1 MTPSFPRSMLGLI
14 AQLDW
19 YCKGRGQERKGGGD
33 GRGGKRREGS
43 RNSQSDPRGPAAVV
57 TVLHNGWSARDL
69 SAIRIIYTFYVSPK
83 ICLKTDIRPPA
94 PPAVFL
100 RCSPFA
106 VVRPRARG
114 QVAAAAQRHGGDL
127 GAATQP
133 PRQQP
138 PVTTVTRPP
147 YSSLHAPAP
156 APAPLTLLYSGRL
169 ALQLW
174 PPPAHS
180 GPGVCEAL

>member
-1 MTPSFPRSMLGLI
+1 MV
-14 AQLDW
+14 A
-19 YCKGRGQERKGGGD
+19 
-33 GRGGKRREGS
+33 
-43 RNSQSDPRGPAAVV
+43 
-57 TVLHNGWSARDL
+57 VLHNGWIARNF

-83 ICLKTDIRPPA
+83 ICLKTDIC

-106 VVRPRARG
+106 VVRPRAIR
-114 QVAAAAQRHGGDL
+114 QVAAAAERHGGDL
-127 GAATQP
+127 GAATLLP

-147 YSSLHAPAP
+147 YSSLPAP
-156 APAPLTLLYSGRL
+156 APATLTFLYSGSV